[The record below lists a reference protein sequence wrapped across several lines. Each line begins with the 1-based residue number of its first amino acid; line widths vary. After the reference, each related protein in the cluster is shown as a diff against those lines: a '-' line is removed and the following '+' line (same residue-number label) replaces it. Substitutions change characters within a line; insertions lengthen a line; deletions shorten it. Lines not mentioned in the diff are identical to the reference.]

1 MIFTDTCTP
10 PPPIKILFI
19 IISHYFPS
27 TYFLQCSWIID
38 LNISSNKQV
47 KKNRNKCNLS
57 SKEICHN

>member
-1 MIFTDTCTP
+1 MIFTDTCT